1 MSSENLK
8 IWDAVKSVDS
18 GSLKNA
24 NIGGQQMLSVNGI
37 SMVQQITAAIGPIG
51 KSWYYSIKEERYE
64 NTKPLLLNKEPII
77 VDGSTLWE
85 QTHTV
90 ILEFFINYG
99 EGWHSFPC
107 FGHTPYRYM
116 TKSGSIMVDQEVGKK
131 SMTDAL
137 KKCLTML
144 GVAADV
150 YSGALDDHSY
160 AADAQ
165 DKLNIKKADGNAEK
179 TKEIIDEMRTR
190 MESCMKF
197 IDDWDY
203 ARAMRSVKPELV
215 FFGNRISSINPE
227 ISRPANAALSKIQT
241 ALEKK
246 KQSETESKG
255 DK

>member
-1 MSSENLK
+1 MSENLK
-8 IWDAVKSVDS
+8 IWDAVKSVDARNI
-18 GSLKNA
+18 KNVK
-24 NIGGQQMLSVNGI
+24 IGGQNMLSVNGI
-37 SMVQQITAAIGPIG
+37 SMIQQITAVIGPIG
-51 KSWYYSIKEERYE
+51 KSWYYSIKDERYE
-64 NTKPLLLNKEPII
+64 NTKPLLMNKEPLII
-77 VDGSTLWE
+77 DGSAIWE

-99 EGWHSFPC
+99 DGWRSFPC

-116 TKSGSIMVDQEVGKK
+116 TRDGAIMVDQEAGKK

-150 YSGALDDHSY
+150 YSGALDDHIY

-165 DKLNIKKADGNAEK
+165 DKINIKKADGNAEK
-179 TKEIIDEMRTR
+179 TKAIIDEMRTR
-190 MESCMKF
+190 MESCLKF
-197 IDDWDY
+197 IDQSDY
-203 ARAMRSVKPELV
+203 AMAVRTVKPELV
-215 FFGNRISSINPE
+215 FFGNRIGSINPE

-246 KQSETESKG
+246 KQSETETKG